1 VSELE
6 VRLPRAVFTERFAL
20 LYAVAGEPSLTRVA
34 ESVARG
40 RRLDE
45 RGQPVRVSNQRISD
59 WRRGR
64 NVPARFSAL
73 AAVLEILIGLART
86 ARPTPAVE
94 GLYDLRSWQLLWKA
108 ALTSPTTAEEAAQGS
123 GAETDGVAVSEVCP
137 YRGLASFT
145 QKDAAQ
151 FFGRERST
159 MTLLDRLADAASIGG
174 LVMLTGASGAGK
186 SSLIRAGLTTEVTRG
201 ALVLD
206 GTTSSAMSVVVLT
219 PGAEPLKELSRQV
232 PVLTDALSSEDETKM
247 PAAVRAALTAGH
259 ELDAVE
265 HHPRL
270 LLVVD
275 QFEEVFTLCA
285 DERQRRLFI
294 EALAAACT
302 PEHGAVP
309 ALVLLGVRADF
320 YSQCLDHPELAQA
333 LQDNQMVLGPMTEP
347 ELRQAISGPA
357 KSAGLKL
364 EAGLPDLLLQELGAG
379 PHSPGRSRRGTYDAG
394 ALPLL
399 SHALLATWQRR
410 QSDTL
415 TIAGYRAAGGI
426 HGAVAAT
433 AEEAWS
439 ALTPDGKRVARTM
452 LLRLVRV
459 DRDGQDARRRT
470 AHHDLVDQLG
480 DPASPAVEVLVSAR
494 LVTLDA
500 DFVEITHEALL
511 YAWPRLR
518 KWIAEDRASMLVR
531 QRLEDDAAEWIG
543 QSREPSL
550 LYRGARLSA
559 AEHETVAAEASS
571 LTGAARDFV
580 TVSTRHRRRS
590 SWVRRAA
597 VAVVAIFA
605 MIATISAVIASQQ
618 RDDAVF
624 RQVVAEADR
633 VQDSDP
639 SLSAQLDLV
648 AHQLRPNDQ
657 SVYARLIPTENVP
670 LATPLLGHSGAVYL
684 TAFSPDGKTLAT
696 AGYDHTVRL
705 WDVHDRAHPKAL
717 GLPLLGHTSWVSSAV
732 FSPDGK
738 TLATAGDDHLIILWN
753 VTDPA
758 HPVQLG
764 PPLPG
769 GGGTIYLVAFSPDGH
784 TLATANDD
792 HTVRLWN
799 LSDPAKATPLGQP
812 ITGHSD
818 RVRSLA
824 LSPDGRLLAASGD
837 DSTILL
843 WNVTDPLHPTRVGG
857 QYTSGTGIVHTLAF
871 SPDSHILAAAGDD
884 TVIRL
889 WNVTDPAQTAQIGA
903 PLIGHTAS
911 VWSVAFS
918 PDGKELASSGA
929 DGATRLWN
937 VVNPAHAVQLGEPLE
952 YRGVA
957 SFAVAFSPDGKSI
970 ATGNADGTTLLWTLP
985 RTVLTG
991 PGANISLTV
1000 FSPDGHLL
1008 VAVGADKTAQLWD
1021 ITDPANPKS
1030 TPLAISGH
1038 TDTIG
1043 SAAFTPDGRVLATAS
1058 QDKSVRLWDISD
1070 PASPRPLGQPI
1081 PNNIRFTDPVVISPD
1096 GHTLATG
1103 TDDEHVQLWN
1113 IDDPARPVRTGP
1125 PVLSHGYAP
1134 AVTFSPDSRT
1144 LATTGSD
1151 QTVRLWDVSD
1161 PRTPHAL
1168 GQPLTGYVGNVN
1180 AIAFSPDGRT
1190 LATGADDA
1198 MIHLWD
1204 VTDPAHPIAEGAPLT
1219 GHTSPIMSVAFS
1231 RDGRTLI
1238 SSSHD
1243 NNIRLWNVQ
1252 TWTSQE
1258 FIGQTVS
1265 GHTAGAAVSPSGAFL
1280 ATTSDDNAVRLWD
1293 LSEDT
1298 AARHICS
1305 TTAGTLTAQQWQEH
1319 IPQVPYQPPCG

>member
-1 VSELE
+1 VGELE
-6 VRLPRAVFTERFAL
+6 ERLPRAVFTERFTL
-20 LYAVAGEPSLTRVA
+20 LYAEAGEPSLTRVA
-34 ESVARG
+34 ESVARA

-73 AAVLEILIGLART
+73 AAVLEILIGLARS
-86 ARPTPAVE
+86 ARPAPAAE
-94 GLYDLRSWQLLWKA
+94 GLYDLRAWQRLWKA
-108 ALTSPTTAEEAAQGS
+108 ALTSPTTAEEAPQD
-123 GAETDGVAVSEVCP
+123 TDVAVSEVCP
-137 YRGLASFT
+137 YQGLASFT
-145 QKDAAQ
+145 HKDAAQ

-159 MTLLDRLADAASIGG
+159 MVLLDRLADAAGTGG

-186 SSLIRAGLTTEVTRG
+186 SSLIRAGLTTEVARG

-206 GTTSSAMSVVVLT
+206 GTTSSAMAVVVMT
-219 PGAEPLKELSRQV
+219 PGPEPLKELSRQV
-232 PVLTDALSSEDETKM
+232 PVLTDALAGEDEAGL
-247 PAAVRAALTAGH
+247 PAAVRAALTVGGRA
-259 ELDAVE
+259 DAAE
-265 HHPRL
+265 PRL

-275 QFEEVFTLCA
+275 QFEEAFTLCA

-320 YSQCLDHPELAQA
+320 YGQCLDHPELAQA
-333 LQDNQMVLGPMTEP
+333 MQDNQMVLGPMTEP

-357 KSAGLKL
+357 KAAGLEL
-364 EAGLPDLLLQELGAG
+364 ETGLPDLLLQDLGAS
-379 PHSPGRSRRGTYDAG
+379 PHSPGRSGRGTYDAG

-410 QSDTL
+410 VSGTL

-439 ALTPDGKRVARTM
+439 ALTPDGRRVARTM

-459 DRDGQDARRRT
+459 DRDGQDTRRRT
-470 AHHDLVDQLG
+470 ARHELVDQLG
-480 DPASPAVEVLVSAR
+480 DAASPALEVLVSAR

-543 QSREPSL
+543 HDRDASL

-559 AEHETVAAEASS
+559 AEHEGLAAEANSM
-571 LTGAARDFV
+571 TGTARDFV
-580 TVSTRHRRRS
+580 AVSMRHSRRS
-590 SWVRRAA
+590 TWIRRAA
-597 VAVVAIFA
+597 VVVVALFA
-605 MIATISAVIASQQ
+605 VIATASAVIASQQ

-633 VQDSDP
+633 LQDTDP

-648 AHQLRPNDQ
+648 AHQLRPDDR

-670 LATPLLGHSGAVYL
+670 LATPLLGHTGAVYL
-684 TAFSPDGKTLAT
+684 TSFSPDGTTLAT
-696 AGYDHTVRL
+696 ASNDHTVRL
-705 WDVHDRAHPKAL
+705 WDVRDRTHPKAL
-717 GLPLLGHTSWVSSAV
+717 GPPLAGHTSWVSSAV

-738 TLATAGDDHLIILWN
+738 TLATAGDDHVLILWN
-753 VTDPA
+753 VADPA

-764 PPLPG
+764 PPLAG
-769 GGGTIYLVAFSPDGH
+769 GGGTIYLVAFSPDGR

-799 LSDPAKATPLGQP
+799 LTDPAKAVPLGP
-812 ITGHSD
+812 PLAGHTD

-824 LSPDGRLLAASGD
+824 LSPDGHTLAASGD

-843 WNVTDPLHPTRVGG
+843 WNVTDPALPVRVGTP
-857 QYTSGTGIVHTLAF
+857 YTSGTGIVHTLAF
-871 SPDSHILAAAGDD
+871 SPDSRTLAAAGDD
-884 TVIRL
+884 TAIRL
-889 WNVTDPAQTAQIGA
+889 WNVADPAGVSLIGA
-903 PLIGHTAS
+903 PLIGHTTS

-918 PDGKELASSGA
+918 PDGKELASA
-929 DGATRLWN
+929 APDGSARLWN
-937 VVNPAHAVQLGEPLE
+937 LSDPAHAVQLGQPLE
-952 YRGVA
+952 YRGRG
-957 SFAVAFSPDGKSI
+957 SFAVSFSPDGDSI
-970 ATGNADGTTLLWTLP
+970 ATGSSDGTTLLWTLP

-991 PGANISLTV
+991 PGASISPAA
-1000 FSPDGHLL
+1000 FSPKTHLL
-1008 VAVGADKTAQLWD
+1008 VAVGADQTARLWD
-1021 ITDPANPKS
+1021 IRDPADPKPL
-1030 TPLAISGH
+1030 PLAIAGH

-1058 QDKSVRLWDISD
+1058 QDKTVRLWDVSD
-1070 PASPRPLGQPI
+1070 PASPRPLGQPL
-1081 PNNIRFTDPVVISPD
+1081 PDDIRFTDPVVISPD
-1096 GHTLATG
+1096 GHTLAAG
-1103 TDDEHVQLWN
+1103 ADDEHVQLWN

-1125 PVLSHGYAP
+1125 PLTSHGYAS
-1134 AVTFSPDSRT
+1134 AVAFSPDSRT
-1144 LATTGSD
+1144 LATTGND

-1161 PRTPHAL
+1161 PRAPRAL
-1168 GQPLTGYVGNVN
+1168 GRPLTGYAGAVN
-1180 AIAFSPDGRT
+1180 ALAFSPDGRT
-1190 LATGADDA
+1190 LASGADDA

-1204 VTDPAHPIAEGAPLT
+1204 VTDPAHPVRQGAPLT
-1219 GHTSPIMSVAFS
+1219 GHTSPIISVAFS
-1231 RDGRTLI
+1231 PDGHTLV
-1238 SSSHD
+1238 SSSND
-1243 NNIRLWNVQ
+1243 TNIRLWDLR
-1252 TWTSQE
+1252 TRTGQE
-1258 FIGQTVS
+1258 FIGQSVS
-1265 GHTAGAAVSPSGAFL
+1265 GHTSGAKL
-1280 ATTSDDNAVRLWD
+1280 SPDGAVIATTSDDNAVRLWD
-1293 LSEDT
+1293 LSEDN

-1305 TTAGTLTAQQWQEH
+1305 ATEGTLTPEQWQAH
-1319 IPQVPYQPPCG
+1319 IPQVPYKPPCG